1 MKSPFPGMDPY
12 LESHWGDVHTSLM
25 VYASNQI
32 NVQLPDELVARVR
45 EATGQEIEDEAWRT
59 VYPDVR
65 VVEERGAWPGESRQE
80 TSVIEIAEPCVLLL
94 EDEPRTERHIEIID
108 TSDGG
113 RVVTA
118 IEVLRPANKVGRVG
132 RKAYKCKQREFL
144 DAGVNLVEID
154 LIREGEFVMAAPED
168 HIPRDYRTPY
178 LICIRRADQLGRVE
192 LYRAPLRERLPNIP
206 IPLREGDKDVVL
218 RLQPLIDD
226 CYRDGRY
233 HRIDY
238 RADPR
243 PLLGED
249 DARWADE
256 LLRQHHRR

>member
-12 LESHWGDVHTSLM
+12 LEAYWGDVHTSLM
-25 VYASNQI
+25 VYARNQI
-32 NVQLPDELVARVR
+32 NAQLPDELQARVQ
-45 EATGQEIEDEAWRT
+45 EVLGGEIEDEAWRT
-59 VYPDVR
+59 VYLDVR
-65 VVEERGAWPGESRQE
+65 AVEERDAWPGETQQA
-80 TSVIEIAEPCVLLL
+80 TAVIDVAEPCVLLL
-94 EDEPRTERHIEIID
+94 EDEPRTERHLEIVD

-118 IEVLRPANKVGRVG
+118 IEVLSPANKVGRAG
-132 RKAYKCKQREFL
+132 RKAYRCKQREFL

-154 LIREGEFVMAAPED
+154 LIREGEFVMAAPKD

-178 LICIRRADQLGRVE
+178 LVCIRRADQLGRVE
-192 LYRAPLRERLPNIP
+192 IYRAPLRERLPNIP

-238 RADPR
+238 RVEPR
-243 PLLGED
+243 PRLDED
-249 DARWADE
+249 DTRWADE
-256 LLRQHHRR
+256 LLRQQKRR

>member
-12 LESHWGDVHTSLM
+12 LESYWGDVHTSLM
-25 VYASNQI
+25 VYARNQI
-32 NVQLPDELVARVR
+32 NAQLPDELQARV
-45 EATGQEIEDEAWRT
+45 EEGVGVEIEEESWRT

-65 VVEERGAWPGESRQE
+65 VVEERGVRPGEARQE
-80 TSVIEIAEPCVLLL
+80 TAVIEVAEPCVLLL
-94 EDEPRTERHIEIID
+94 EDETRTERHVEIVD
-108 TSDGG
+108 TSGGG
-113 RVVTA
+113 RVVTVL
-118 IEVLRPANKVGRVG
+118 EVLSPANKVGRQG
-132 RKAYKCKQREFL
+132 RKAYKRKQREVL

-192 LYRAPLRERLPNIP
+192 IYRVPLRERLPNIP
-206 IPLREGDKDVVL
+206 IPLRASDKDVVL
-218 RLQPLIDD
+218 QLQPLIDE

-243 PLLGED
+243 PLLDED

-256 LLRQHHRR
+256 LLRQQKRR

>member
-12 LESHWGDVHTSLM
+12 LEHYWGDVHTSLI
-25 VYASNQI
+25 VYASNQM
-32 NVQLPDELVARVR
+32 NDQLPDELVARIQ
-45 EATGQEIEDEAWRT
+45 EGSGEEIEQGTWLT
-59 VYPDVR
+59 VYPRIR
-65 VVEERGAWPGESRQE
+65 VVEERGTWPSESRQE
-80 TSVIEIAEPCVLLL
+80 TSVIDIAEPCVLLL

-118 IEVLRPANKVGRVG
+118 IELLSPANKVGRAG
-132 RKAYKCKQREFL
+132 RKAYHRKQREFL
-144 DAGVNLVEID
+144 DAGVNLAEID

-178 LICIRRADQLGRVE
+178 LVCIRRADQLGRVE

-233 HRIDY
+233 QKIDY

-243 PLLGED
+243 PRLDDD

-256 LLRQHHRR
+256 VLRQQKRR